1 MPIDKEKRL
10 VSRFEASKITG
21 LPQRFLKHAVSDK
34 YRFKKPPHK
43 TIGKTT
49 FYGPVN
55 QLLMWFNSNLKA
67 ENTQTQSDKSDTKN
81 KSLKAVK

>member
-10 VSRFEASKITG
+10 VSRFEASKLTG

-43 TIGKTT
+43 TI
-49 FYGPVN
+49 
-55 QLLMWFNSNLKA
+55 LWS
-67 ENTQTQSDKSDTKN
+67 SKSI
-81 KSLKAVK
+81 AYVV